1 MSRRICALVG
11 FLVLATSVTA
21 AAQEVSG
28 RLQGRVSTSE
38 GQPIAGVEVTATG
51 ASLLGRRTA
60 TTGKDGKFLI
70 PALPA
75 GTYDLA
81 ARRLGF
87 RPVTVERVPVRLG
100 ETATLA
106 AVTMTAAA
114 TQLAPV
120 VVSAEAAG
128 LDPHNTAQRIVLDA
142 SRLDALP
149 LDRSFREAML
159 LAPSSVPSFI
169 GKDGGGAGINRDGIN
184 VGGATGYENTYFL
197 DGINITSPIR
207 GETSM
212 DLPYNF
218 IQQMEVRTGGSTAD
232 DAQSLGGVVNLVT
245 PTGAERFGG
254 QVFGFFSN
262 DALEGRSR
270 PVSGSYQT
278 GFTFYDAGVSIGG
291 PLLKD
296 RLRMFAAY
304 NANHEARDY
313 SYGFGSLTSTR
324 RQHLFAGKLTWQ
336 ASERTS
342 GFLTVLGDPGTS
354 DPLAMPLFGS
364 GIPQNAEVLQRSDR
378 TGGVG
383 VSLSAHHLFPA
394 GILLE
399 ASLSQMTRLDR
410 GEPKTSGGFA
420 PIVIDHLQGTL
431 SGGHGFGYR
440 FDSRRRT
447 ARVDA
452 SGRAG
457 THTLKGGVQLEQ
469 LHGDISIDIA
479 RGSAGGTIERIDT
492 SLYTWHSASGA
503 NGPGTNNNPAV
514 YLQDTWELTPRI
526 SIRAGARWSRQALRA
541 GTPGVI
547 YRRYDVR
554 DGIQPRVGLSYQPG
568 TLGTERLFAT
578 WSRATEQLPVW
589 GFQDFAAGAESLF
602 VYEVDPRVNPGAGEL
617 SYGVTYGAGTPSDA
631 RLRGQA
637 VDSWGLGY
645 ERQFRAFSI
654 ALAARRRALIRVL
667 ANGTD
672 TVGGPIWGNP
682 GEGAMSHFPRIT
694 RTYNALEA
702 TVETRRSGR
711 SWFRASYVFSRTH
724 GNYPGLFASDWGLG
738 VPNYGPMFILPEQYE
753 NATGLLP
760 NDRPHL
766 FKAFGARDV
775 NGRLTL
781 GASLLVASG
790 TPLTEYGA
798 ISIAAPFRGIVG
810 QRGIAG
816 RTPAIWDLGLR
827 TTWELPRPLA
837 TALRTRMLFDLQHVG
852 SPRKPVEFEQWHYT
866 CLEANSTQGCAN
878 AGYGRVLQYQ
888 SPMTARIGI
897 VMDFDR
903 QR

>member
-1 MSRRICALVG
+1 MSRRICVLAV
-11 FLVLATSVTA
+11 LVLASSVTA

-28 RLQGRVSTSE
+28 RLQGRVTTRE
-38 GQPIAGVEVTATG
+38 GQPIAGVEVTAT
-51 ASLLGRRTA
+51 STNLLGRRTA
-60 TTGKDGKFLI
+60 TTGTDGRFLI

-75 GTYDLA
+75 GTYDVT
-81 ARRLGF
+81 ARRVGF
-87 RPVTVERVPVRLG
+87 QPLTVQRVPIRLG
-100 ETATLA
+100 ETANLSALTMA
-106 AVTMTAAA
+106 ATA

-120 VVSAEAAG
+120 VVSVEAAG

-142 SRLDALP
+142 ARLDALP

-245 PTGAERFGG
+245 PTGGERFRG
-254 QVFGFFSN
+254 QAFGFFSN
-262 DALEGRSR
+262 DALEGRTR

-278 GFTFYDAGVSIGG
+278 GFTFYDAGFSIDG
-291 PLLKD
+291 PLVKD

-304 NANHEARDY
+304 NANHEARDFT
-313 SYGFGSLTSTR
+313 YGFGPLTSTR

-342 GFLTVLGDPGTS
+342 GFLTVLGDPGRS

-364 GIPQNAEVLQRSDR
+364 GIPQNAEALQRRDH

-383 VSLSAHHLFPA
+383 VSLRAHHMFPA

-410 GEPKTSGGFA
+410 GEPKTAAGFA
-420 PIVIDHLQGTL
+420 PVVIDHLQGTL

-447 ARVDA
+447 ARLDV

-457 THTLKGGVQLEQ
+457 PHTLKGGVQLEQ
-469 LHGDISIDIA
+469 LHGDISIDIG
-479 RGSAGGTIERIDT
+479 RGSAGGTIERVDT
-492 SLYTWHSASGA
+492 NLYTWHSASGGSGA
-503 NGPGTNNNPAV
+503 GTNNNPAV
-514 YLQDTWELTPRI
+514 YLQDTWELTPRL
-526 SIRAGARWSRQALRA
+526 SIRAGARWSQQALRA
-541 GTPGVI
+541 EAPGVV
-547 YRRYDVR
+547 YKRYDVR
-554 DGIQPRVGLSYQPG
+554 DGIQPRLGLSYQPG
-568 TLGTERLFAT
+568 TLGTQRLFAT
-578 WSRATEQLPVW
+578 WSRATEQIPVW
-589 GFQDFAAGAESLF
+589 GFQDFAAGSESLF
-602 VYEVDPRVNPGAGEL
+602 VYEVDPRVNPDAGEL

-637 VDSWGLGY
+637 VDTWGLGY
-645 ERQFRAFSI
+645 ERQFRKFSI
-654 ALAARRRALIRVL
+654 ALGARRRALVRVL

-672 TVGGPIWGNP
+672 TVGGSIWGNP

-694 RTYNALEA
+694 RNYNALEA
-702 TVETRRSGR
+702 TVETRRTGR
-711 SWFRASYVFSRTH
+711 TWLRASYVLSRTR

-738 VPNYGPMFILPEQYE
+738 VPNYGPMFIVPEQYT

-760 NDRPHL
+760 NDRTHL
-766 FKAFGARDV
+766 LKAFGARDV
-775 NGRLTL
+775 NRRLTL

-798 ISIAAPFRGIVG
+798 ISIPAPFRGIVG

-816 RTPAIWDLGLR
+816 RTPAIWDLGVR
-827 TTWELPRPLA
+827 TTWELPRPA
-837 TALRTRMLFDLQHVG
+837 ASAPRTRMLFDLQHVG
-852 SPRKPVEFEQWHYT
+852 SPKKPVEFEQWHYT
-866 CLEANSTQGCAN
+866 CLDANGAQGCVN
-878 AGYGRVLQYQ
+878 AGYGRILQYQ
-888 SPMTARIGI
+888 PPMTARIGV
-897 VMDFDR
+897 VMDFNR
-903 QR
+903 